1 MVAIA
6 YTVAHETELVNTG
19 SLHVREIQ
27 GDITFELWSY
37 FHQPIKTL
45 CYLFMFRD
53 ILFTAYC
60 FISIKAL

>member
-19 SLHVREIQ
+19 SLHIREIQ
-27 GDITFELWSY
+27 GDIISGLWSC

-45 CYLFMFRD
+45 CYLFIFRD
-53 ILFTAYC
+53 ILFTAY
-60 FISIKAL
+60 